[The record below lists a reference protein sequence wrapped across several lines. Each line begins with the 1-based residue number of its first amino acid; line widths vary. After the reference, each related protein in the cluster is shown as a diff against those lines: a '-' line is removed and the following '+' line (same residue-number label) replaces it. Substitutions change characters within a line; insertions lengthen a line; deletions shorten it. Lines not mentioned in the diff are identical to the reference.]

1 MLIWHL
7 IVIIRIEMNAGPV
20 ADFDCIF
27 EKYKKRIYVYVL
39 TIVKS
44 PFLAEEITQ
53 EIFIKLWL
61 YRDKLQ
67 EISNLDGFIF
77 KMVRNHSFNYL
88 RKAAYNKQLL
98 QEIISFIVP
107 EQNNIDEKLIATDY
121 GILMEEALIKLS
133 SQRRLVYE
141 LSRNSGLN
149 HEEIATRL
157 NLSKNTVKNHIVSA
171 LKHIRSYLIENGI
184 SIAALVLFLALV

>member
-1 MLIWHL
+1 
-7 IVIIRIEMNAGPV
+7 MNVGPV
-20 ADFDCIF
+20 SDFDCIF

-53 EIFIKLWL
+53 EIFIKLWV
-61 YRDKLQ
+61 YRNKLH
-67 EISNLDGFIF
+67 EITNLDGFIF
-77 KMVRNHSFNYL
+77 KMVRNHSLNYL
-88 RKAAYNKQLL
+88 RKAAYDDKLL
-98 QEIISFIVP
+98 QEILSFITP

-121 GILMEEALIKLS
+121 RILMDEALNKLS

-141 LSRNSGLN
+141 LSRNNGLN
-149 HEEIATRL
+149 HEEIAAHL

-171 LKHIRSYLIENGI
+171 LKHIRNFLIENGI
-184 SIAALVLFLALV
+184 SVAVLILLLA